1 MACRYSS
8 YSISKYDLN
17 LTSRDIFHVKLPV
30 MLDTS
35 PNRKTRKVS
44 FLLVPQFP
52 LLSFTSAVEPL
63 RSANR
68 MSGKELYSWEL
79 LSVDGQPVESSTG
92 IALMPDRSIA
102 DVEHVESVVVC
113 AGIDPQLFR
122 DKTVLGWLRNMARH
136 GAYIGGISGGSFVLA
151 RAGLLE
157 DYRCTIHWEYLASFT
172 EEFPEIDVTPS
183 LFEIDRDRFTS
194 AGAEA
199 TLNMML
205 YLIAQQHGYDL
216 SVTVAEQ
223 FSHMSIHGENE
234 PQRMP
239 LRQRLRISHPKLI
252 AIIEQM
258 EHNLE
263 EPLSREAL
271 AESVGLS
278 TRQMERLFEK
288 YLSKSPAKHYL
299 ELRLRRAQLL
309 LMQTS
314 MSILDV
320 SVACGFVSAS
330 HFSKSY
336 RELFKRPPR
345 QERTPLETSADG
357 KSEEEIES

>member
-1 MACRYSS
+1 
-8 YSISKYDLN
+8 
-17 LTSRDIFHVKLPV
+17 
-30 MLDTS
+30 ML
-35 PNRKTRKVS
+35 RKSETNQARRIS
-44 FLLVPQFP
+44 FLLVPEFP

-68 MSGKELYSWEL
+68 MSGKDLFTWEI
-79 LSVDGQPVESSTG
+79 LSSDGKPVTSSTG
-92 IALMPDRSIA
+92 IALMPDRAIA
-102 DVEHVESVVVC
+102 EIESRTCIIVC
-113 AGIDPQLFR
+113 AGLDPQRFNDR
-122 DKTVLGWLRNMARH
+122 NTFGWLRNMARH
-136 GAYIGGISGGSFVLA
+136 GADIGGISAGSYVLA
-151 RAGLLE
+151 RAGLLNG
-157 DYRCTIHWEYLASFT
+157 YRCTIHWEYLAAFV
-172 EEFPEIDVTPS
+172 EEFPDVDVTPS

-199 TLNMML
+199 TLDMML

-216 SVTVAEQ
+216 SVKIAEQ
-223 FSHMSIHGENE
+223 FSHTSIHGENE

-258 EHNLE
+258 ENNLE
-263 EPLSREAL
+263 EPLARDAL
-271 AESVGLS
+271 AQSVGLS

-288 YLSKSPAKHYL
+288 YLHKSPARHYL

-336 RELFKRPPR
+336 REMYNHPPR
-345 QERTPLETSADG
+345 QERAPSPTPADDAG
-357 KSEEEIES
+357 K

>member
-1 MACRYSS
+1 
-8 YSISKYDLN
+8 
-17 LTSRDIFHVKLPV
+17 
-30 MLDTS
+30 
-35 PNRKTRKVS
+35 
-44 FLLVPQFP
+44 
-52 LLSFTSAVEPL
+52 
-63 RSANR
+63 
-68 MSGKELYSWEL
+68 
-79 LSVDGQPVESSTG
+79 
-92 IALMPDRSIA
+92 MPDRAIG
-102 DVEHVESVVVC
+102 DVEQVDSVIVC
-113 AGIDPQLFR
+113 AGIDPQLFN
-122 DKTVLGWLRNMARH
+122 DKATLGWLRSMARH
-136 GAYIGGISGGSFVLA
+136 GTYIGGVSAGSFVLA
-151 RAGLLE
+151 RAGLLN

-172 EEFPEIDVTPS
+172 EEFPDVDVTAS

-199 TLNMML
+199 TLDMLL

-216 SVTVAEQ
+216 SVMVAEQ
-223 FSHMSIHGENE
+223 FSHMSMHGENE

-263 EPLSREAL
+263 EPLGREAL

-288 YLSKSPAKHYL
+288 YLRKSPAKHYL
-299 ELRLRRAQLL
+299 ELRLKRAQLL

-336 RELFKRPPR
+336 REMFKRPPR
-345 QERTPLETSADG
+345 QERAPIETRVDDSLGDAT
-357 KSEEEIES
+357 KEASS

>member
-1 MACRYSS
+1 
-8 YSISKYDLN
+8 
-17 LTSRDIFHVKLPV
+17 
-30 MLDTS
+30 MLDTT
-35 PNRKTRKVS
+35 PTRKTRKVS

-68 MSGKELYSWEL
+68 MSGKDLYAWEL
-79 LSVDGQPVESSTG
+79 LSADGQPVASSTG
-92 IALMPDRSIA
+92 IALMPDRAISDVDQIESII
-102 DVEHVESVVVC
+102 VC

-122 DKTVLGWLRNMARH
+122 DKATFGWLRSMARH
-136 GAYIGGISGGSFVLA
+136 GASIGGISAGSFVLA
-151 RAGLLE
+151 RAGLLNN
-157 DYRCTIHWEYLASFT
+157 YHCTIHWEYLASFS
-172 EEFPEIDVTPS
+172 EEFPDVDVTPS

-199 TLNMML
+199 TLDMML
-205 YLIAQQHGYDL
+205 HLIAQQHGYDL
-216 SVTVAEQ
+216 SVMVAEQ

-263 EPLSREAL
+263 EPLTREAL

-288 YLSKSPAKHYL
+288 YLHKSPAKHYL
-299 ELRLRRAQLL
+299 ELRLKRAQLL

-336 RELFKRPPR
+336 REMFNRPPR
-345 QERTPLETSADG
+345 QERAPLDVRVG
-357 KSEEEIES
+357 DPDKEENTT